1 MSGGLLQRMRYRS
14 EGRSAASLER
24 AILEHLLVLLNTRH
38 GSCSMDPGYGLPDL
52 TDLAHNVPEG
62 IPALQRMIVDAIQRY
77 EPRLQAVSVRPAPL
91 SSGALSLSFE
101 VRAELVAGGSL
112 RFETK
117 VSRGG
122 QVVVT

>member
-1 MSGGLLQRMRYRS
+1 MRYRS
-14 EGRSAASLER
+14 EGSSAASLER

-62 IPALQRMIVDAIQRY
+62 VPALQHMIVEAIQRY
-77 EPRLQAVSVRPAPL
+77 EPRLQAVSVRPVPL
-91 SSGALSLSFE
+91 SPGSLSLSFE